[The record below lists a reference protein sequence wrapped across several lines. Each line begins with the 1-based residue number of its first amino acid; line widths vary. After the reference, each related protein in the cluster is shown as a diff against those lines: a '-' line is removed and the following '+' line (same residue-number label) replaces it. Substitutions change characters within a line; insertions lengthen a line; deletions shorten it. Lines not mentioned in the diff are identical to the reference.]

1 MAYERIIDE
10 EELSLDDKIFM
21 SSEKIKNMENLVI
34 EMENLSSEQ
43 DKIDE
48 VIANINLE
56 KTTYDTLIEE
66 RDDGCSRRFQK

>member
-1 MAYERIIDE
+1 MSYERLIEE

-21 SSEKIKNMENLVI
+21 SAEKIKNMENLVI

-66 RDDGCSRRFQK
+66 RDDG

>member
-1 MAYERIIDE
+1 MSYERLIEE

-21 SSEKIKNMENLVI
+21 SAEKIKNMENLVI

-56 KTTYDTLIEE
+56 KTTYDNLIEE
-66 RDDGCSRRFQK
+66 RDDG

>member
-1 MAYERIIDE
+1 MSYESKIEE
-10 EELSLDDKIFM
+10 EELSLDDKILM
-21 SSEKIKNMENLVI
+21 SAEKIKNMENLVV
-34 EMENLSSEQ
+34 EMENLNSEQ

-66 RDDGCSRRFQK
+66 RDDG

>member
-21 SSEKIKNMENLVI
+21 SAEKIKNMENLVI

-66 RDDGCSRRFQK
+66 RDDG

>member
-1 MAYERIIDE
+1 MSYERIIEE

-43 DKIDE
+43 EKIDE
-48 VIANINLE
+48 VIANINVE
-56 KTTYDTLIEE
+56 KTNYDTLIEE
-66 RDDGCSRRFQK
+66 RDDR

>member
-21 SSEKIKNMENLVI
+21 SAEKIKNMENLVI

-56 KTTYDTLIEE
+56 KTT
-66 RDDGCSRRFQK
+66 